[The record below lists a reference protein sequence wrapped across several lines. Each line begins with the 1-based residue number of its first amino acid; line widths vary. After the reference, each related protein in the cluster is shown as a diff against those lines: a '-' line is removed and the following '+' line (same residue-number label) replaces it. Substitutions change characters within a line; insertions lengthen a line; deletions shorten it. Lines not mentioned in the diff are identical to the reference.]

1 MRKILLLSFLTV
13 LLFGCKTTGTY
24 EQTSLELTGLELIEP
39 HWGYHK
45 SWAPLGSKDGYDM
58 TDAQK
63 EQQIKSLNQCVKKLK
78 NSHTNKPTHAL
89 RSVQL
94 ISCMESFGWHL
105 VVEELFITT

>member
-1 MRKILLLSFLTV
+1 MSKILLVSISMMF
-13 LLFGCKTTGTY
+13 LFGCKTTGTY
-24 EQTSLELTGLELIEP
+24 EQTSLDLTGLELVEQ

-63 EQQIKSLNQCVKKLK
+63 EQQAQSLSQCIKKLK
-78 NSHTNKPTHAL
+78 ASHVNKPNPAF
-89 RSVQL
+89 RAVQL
-94 ISCMESFGWHL
+94 IDCMESFGWHL